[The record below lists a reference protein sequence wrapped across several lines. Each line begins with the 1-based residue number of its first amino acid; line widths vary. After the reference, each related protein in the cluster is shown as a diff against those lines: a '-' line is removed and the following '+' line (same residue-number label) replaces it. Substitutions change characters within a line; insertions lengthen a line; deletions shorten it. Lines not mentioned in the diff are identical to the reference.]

1 MVPLLP
7 ILGTAWKILNIG
19 GNILFVGQLGHTA
32 IKKYYKFKE
41 RHNNE
46 NEEEHDIVDDEQ

>member
-1 MVPLLP
+1 VVPLLP
-7 ILGTAWKILNIG
+7 IIGTAWKILNIG

-41 RHNNE
+41 RHDNE
-46 NEEEHDIVDDEQ
+46 DKEDDVIDDEQ